1 MKRLVCSIAF
11 FMAGS
16 PASVAQDISLE
27 ELQGV
32 TIATV
37 IKFTGH
43 FKKERGEGPGYITH
57 RILTKIG
64 PGDAI
69 KSTLRREVIAVTP
82 VGNKSAV
89 LERSVAGAISRPG
102 QSDLGAFLWVLKGN
116 SLVLL
121 RTQEVG
127 AQMMTITFSRSSSG
141 LTCSVEAA
149 LAREVGAGPGTTTSA
164 FSGKV
169 IQHSMKQTSSTCS
182 VSKAS

>member
-1 MKRLVCSIAF
+1 MVRTSCLIAF
-11 FMAGS
+11 LIAGL
-16 PASVAQDISLE
+16 SVSFAQDVSVG

-32 TIATV
+32 TITAV

-43 FKKERGEGPGYITH
+43 FKKQGGEGPGYITH
-57 RILTKIG
+57 GIRTQIG

-89 LERSVAGAISRPG
+89 LERSLAGSIGRPG
-102 QSDLGAFLWVLKGN
+102 QNDLGAFLWVLKGN

-127 AQMMTITFSRSSSG
+127 AQTVTITFSRGNSG
-141 LTCSVEAA
+141 LTCSVDAA
-149 LAREVGAGPGTTTSA
+149 LAKEVGAGPGKTTSA

-169 IQHSMKQTSSTCS
+169 VLVSMKQTSSTCN
-182 VSKAS
+182 VSKAG